1 MSEQLDRRGFL
12 KRSIAAAS
20 AGAAIGLSL
29 EEKAL
34 LAQESNKSKKP
45 VLETGGQ
52 GLPMGKIGNVKISRL
67 ICGGNL
73 INGYAHSRDLM
84 YVSTLLKHYFTDEKV
99 MDTLEASEKNGI
111 NTVIANVATSKG
123 DENTIRTLKRYWKE
137 RGGKIQWLAQ
147 ADSTENDLT
156 GNLKKAIDN
165 GAVGVFIQGGCGDN
179 YAKSDRGDLIEKA
192 ISFIKS
198 NGVIAGIGGH
208 SLNVPILVETAGIE
222 VDFYMKTLHSGN
234 YWSAK
239 RADQHQDVMGNQA
252 DNYWSATPAE
262 TIEFMK
268 EVEKPW
274 IAYKVMAAGAIGPR
288 EAFKY
293 SYKNGADFV
302 VAGMFDFQIEEDA
315 AIAKNIL
322 SKKIERKRP
331 WRA

>member
-12 KRSIAAAS
+12 KKSIVAS
-20 AGAAIGLSL
+20 TGAAIGLSL

-34 LAQESNKSKKP
+34 LAQEDKKSKKP
-45 VLETGGQ
+45 AVKVEGK
-52 GLPMGKIGNVKISRL
+52 GLPMGKIGDVEISRL

-84 YVSTLLKHYFTDEKV
+84 YVSKLLKHYFTDEKV
-99 MDTLEASEKNGI
+99 MDTLEAAEQNGI
-111 NTVIANVATSKG
+111 NTIIANVATSKG
-123 DENTIRTLKRYWKE
+123 DENTIRTLKRYRKE

-156 GNLKKAIDN
+156 SNLKKAIDN
-165 GAVGVFIQGGCGDN
+165 GAVGVFIQGGCGDK
-179 YAKSDRGDLIEKA
+179 YAKSDRGDLVEKA

-198 NGVIAGIGGH
+198 NGVIAGIAGH

-239 RADQHQDVMGNQA
+239 RGDQHQDVMGNRA

-274 IAYKVMAAGAIGPR
+274 IAYKVMAAGAIHPR
-288 EAFKY
+288 DAFKY
-293 SYKNGADFV
+293 SYENGADFV
-302 VAGMFDFQIEEDA
+302 VAGMFDFQIEEDVD
-315 AIAKNIL
+315 IARNIL
-322 SKKIERKRP
+322 SKKMDRKRP